1 MMVLTDGENGRAH
14 FVTFWEDEESL
25 KRSAQGRQ
33 QVREQMAKTAGA
45 EIESSQAYVVRLL
58 DGFE

>member
-1 MMVLTDGENGRAH
+1 
-14 FVTFWEDEESL
+14 
-25 KRSAQGRQ
+25 
-33 QVREQMAKTAGA
+33 MAKTAGA